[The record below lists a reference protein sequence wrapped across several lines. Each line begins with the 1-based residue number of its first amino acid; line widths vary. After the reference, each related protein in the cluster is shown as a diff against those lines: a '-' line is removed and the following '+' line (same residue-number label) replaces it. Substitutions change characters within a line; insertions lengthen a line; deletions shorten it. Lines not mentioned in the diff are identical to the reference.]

1 MEVARLVRRLLG
13 RPEPLSRRDRLDAM
27 DAVGGADC
35 AVCRAMNDEVKRWF
49 FMYENET
56 RADFELRERL
66 DRSLGFCAAHTRH
79 LLDSGPATSW
89 LARWLFSEVGR
100 AAVVVIAEGGQFG
113 GFEPCPACLAVR
125 RTETDLLSLLAHAL
139 LDPDVA
145 QLFESG
151 DAVCVRHAVAL
162 LRRRVRSVAGL
173 LAERL
178 GKDTATA
185 ERHLVGVDLDYP
197 RRRKLRQRLVDTV
210 LAADDADWVLDA
222 PCCPLCAAADRT
234 SWRQLGRLATLP
246 RDKVAELRTEATLC
260 ADHLADLVG
269 VRDPSGADVLTDDGL
284 LPAVAAVIDHNAA
297 LWQADFRAYAE
308 RGGSPAKIGRSIACH
323 VCALQAESVERERLR
338 LVQVA
343 SAPEVAGAHGVC
355 VRHGVAPD
363 LPLPWRNVL
372 AQRIQALSRELDE
385 SRRKAGWDAREEVKG
400 DEMRAW
406 SRAPFL
412 LDGAILGPRSP
423 EQSPGADS

>member
-13 RPEPLSRRDRLDAM
+13 RPDPLSRRDRLDAM

-89 LARWLFSEVGR
+89 LARWLFSEVAR
-100 AAVVVIAEGGQFG
+100 AAVGAVAEGGQFG

-125 RTETDLLSLLAHAL
+125 RAENDLLSLLAHAL
-139 LDPDVA
+139 RDPDVA
-145 QLFESG
+145 RLFESG

-162 LRRRVRSVAGL
+162 LRRRVKPVAGL

-185 ERHLVGVDLDYP
+185 ERHLVGVDLDYT
-197 RRRKLRQRLVDTV
+197 RRRKLRQRLVDGV
-210 LAADDADWVLDA
+210 LAADGADWVFDA

-234 SWRQLGRLATLP
+234 AWRQLGWLAT
-246 RDKVAELRTEATLC
+246 RSREEAAGLREEATLC
-260 ADHLADLVG
+260 AHHLADLVG
-269 VRDPSGADVLTDDGL
+269 VRDPAGADVLTDDGL
-284 LPAVAAVIDHNAA
+284 LPAVAAVIDHNAS
-297 LWQADFRAYAE
+297 LWQADFA
-308 RGGSPAKIGRSIACH
+308 GSNPAAAGRKLRCH
-323 VCALQAESVERERLR
+323 VCALQAEAVERERRR
-338 LVQVA
+338 LVEVA
-343 SAPEVAGAHGVC
+343 AAPEVAHAHGVC

-363 LPLPWRNVL
+363 LPLPWRDRL
-372 AQRIQALSRELDE
+372 ATRIGALSRELDE

-406 SRAPFL
+406 SRAPLL

-423 EQSPGADS
+423 EQQPGADS